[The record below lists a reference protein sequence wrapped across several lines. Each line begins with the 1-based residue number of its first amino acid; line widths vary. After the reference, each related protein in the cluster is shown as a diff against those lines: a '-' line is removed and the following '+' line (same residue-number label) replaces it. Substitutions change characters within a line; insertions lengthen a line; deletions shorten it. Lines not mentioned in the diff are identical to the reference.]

1 MRLRARSLV
10 RLEATHIRRAQ
21 RRAEGMVQHLER
33 GVSGP
38 ESDVSEGADGDAA
51 SPCTS
56 VIRARDVF
64 SSPGSQSPPW
74 PTPVAEERAEE
85 PSMAALLAQLDD
97 ADADADGVDD
107 GDAAGTLAAKTS
119 GRGSWGARAWVA
131 DTDVSVCS
139 S

>member
-1 MRLRARSLV
+1 VRPSMRLRAGSLV

-38 ESDVSEGADGDAA
+38 ESNVSEGADGDAA
-51 SPCTS
+51 SPRTS

-64 SSPGSQSPPW
+64 NSPGSQSPPW
-74 PTPVAEERAEE
+74 PTPAAEEL
-85 PSMAALLAQLDD
+85 SMAALLAQLDD
-97 ADADADGVDD
+97 ADADGVDD
-107 GDAAGTLAAKTS
+107 GDAAGMLAAKTS
-119 GRGSWGARAWVA
+119 VRGSWGARAWVA